1 MANEKTSFLI
11 KDMDKEWWMK
21 VKIEALRH
29 DLTIRD
35 FIITCV
41 EQALDRIEKGGD

>member
-1 MANEKTSFLI
+1 MGNEKTSFLL
-11 KDMDKEWWMK
+11 KDIDKKWWMK

-35 FIITCV
+35 FIITC
-41 EQALDRIEKGGD
+41 IEETLERTTKGGD

>member
-1 MANEKTSFLI
+1 MGEKKASFLL
-11 KDMDKEWWMK
+11 KDMDKEWWMR

-35 FIITCV
+35 FIITCI
-41 EQALDRIEKGGD
+41 EQTLDRTTKGGD

>member
-1 MANEKTSFLI
+1 LGNGKTSFLI

-35 FIITCV
+35 FIITCIQQ
-41 EQALDRIEKGGD
+41 ELDSIEKGGD